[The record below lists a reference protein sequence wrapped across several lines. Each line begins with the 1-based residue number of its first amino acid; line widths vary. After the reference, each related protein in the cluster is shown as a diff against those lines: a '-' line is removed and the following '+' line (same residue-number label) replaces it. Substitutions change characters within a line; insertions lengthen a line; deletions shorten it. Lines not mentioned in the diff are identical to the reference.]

1 MHVFRTATSV
11 YGQETLVGVSW
22 DLLWV
27 VGGAAVAFIIAHAVL
42 KATLG
47 RRRKG
52 KS

>member
-1 MHVFRTATSV
+1 MHLFRTATSI

-27 VGGAAVAFIIAHAVL
+27 VAGAAVALILVHALL

-47 RRRKG
+47 RRG
-52 KS
+52 KIQS

>member
-1 MHVFRTATSV
+1 MHFFRTATSI

-27 VGGAAVAFIIAHAVL
+27 VGGAAVALIIVHALL

-47 RRRKG
+47 RRK
-52 KS
+52 KIQT